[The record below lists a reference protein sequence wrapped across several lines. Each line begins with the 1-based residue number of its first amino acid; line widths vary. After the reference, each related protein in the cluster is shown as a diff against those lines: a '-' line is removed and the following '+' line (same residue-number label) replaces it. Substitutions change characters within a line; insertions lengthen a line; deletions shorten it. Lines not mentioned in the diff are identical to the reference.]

1 MHTPDITRN
10 SPPRL
15 ASAGLSLLAGF
26 CCSQSVNAD
35 LYWMNDASQYGYL
48 CQYSLPDS
56 ELAAE
61 SCIPTSTTNAMAYL
75 QNMHGSELGKT
86 PLTGLDYNSWMTTAS
101 ELRGPGYMN
110 TNSNNGTNAIGQTRG
125 LQTYL
130 SDIGAYPGNIR
141 LEGTS
146 TFSAN
151 KIEELY
157 QDSLPSWMQTSQHPT
172 MSIMHQWLS
181 GGAGIVVD
189 LLYNGGS
196 LETLEGHAVTLVG
209 LNWIDANN
217 NGIVEQNEGATLSV
231 IDPLNPTEGSNG
243 PIAIGPPKITEIS
256 IWDSSEG
263 MSFSYLQYHGDS
275 IPYDENFE
283 SASGS
288 LSGAGAIFVI
298 PTPGAAGLLIAGL
311 LASGRRRRTA

>member
-1 MHTPDITRN
+1 MHTPDITRKYT
-10 SPPRL
+10 PRL
-15 ASAGLSLLAGF
+15 ASAGLALLAGF

-35 LYWMNDASQYGYL
+35 IHWMNDASQYGYL
-48 CQYSLPDS
+48 CQYSLVDP
-56 ELAAE
+56 ELSAE

-75 QNMHGSELGKT
+75 QNTRGSELGKT

-125 LQTYL
+125 LQRYL

-141 LEGTS
+141 IEGT
-146 TFSAN
+146 TLFSAN
-151 KIEELY
+151 EIEEEY
-157 QDSLPSWMQTSQHPT
+157 QDTLPSWMQTSQPPT

-189 LLYNGGS
+189 LLYNGG
-196 LETLEGHAVTLVG
+196 TLEGHAVTLVG

-217 NGIVEQNEGATLSV
+217 NGIVAQNEGATLSV
-231 IDPLNPTEGSNG
+231 IDPLNPTEGSDG
-243 PIAIGPPKITEIS
+243 SIAIGPPKITEIS

-263 MSFSYLQYHGDS
+263 MLFSYLQYLGDS
-275 IPYDENFE
+275 IPYEDNFG
-283 SASGS
+283 SATGS
-288 LSGAGAIFVI
+288 LSSAGAIFVI

-311 LASGRRRRTA
+311 LAPGRRRRTA